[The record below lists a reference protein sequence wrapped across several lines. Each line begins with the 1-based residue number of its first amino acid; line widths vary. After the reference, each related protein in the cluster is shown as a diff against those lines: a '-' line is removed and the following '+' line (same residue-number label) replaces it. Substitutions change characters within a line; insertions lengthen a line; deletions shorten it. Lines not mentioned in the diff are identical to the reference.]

1 GQGAEGGGR
10 HPVRPGAALRLG
22 RAAHRPS
29 RGGARGGDGAGQ
41 EPGAADRAVSP
52 CVEERRRRRRL
63 HLRHAPQGAAARHR
77 AHDPDAGRLHQ
88 HSHRVPGRLLA
99 SPPRQAEEPCRV
111 RVGGGRAVGG
121 LPAVP
126 GMPAR
131 AGRLS
136 GAAGLAN
143 RCAALAWR
151 DIEASLDARGY
162 ATTGPLLEAAE
173 CPALVELYG
182 DEARFRSR
190 VDMARFRFGEGEY
203 KYFAAPLPEPVATL
217 RRALYPRLAPVA
229 NRWAERLGARE
240 RFPDDLDGMARL
252 CARHGQTRPAPVGL
266 HYTKGG
272 SNLPHQAL
280 YGKVAFPLQLTV
292 LLSDP
297 QADFAGGEFVLV
309 EQRSEE
315 RTS

>member
-1 GQGAEGGGR
+1 
-10 HPVRPGAALRLG
+10 
-22 RAAHRPS
+22 
-29 RGGARGGDGAGQ
+29 
-41 EPGAADRAVSP
+41 
-52 CVEERRRRRRL
+52 
-63 HLRHAPQGAAARHR
+63 
-77 AHDPDAGRLHQ
+77 
-88 HSHRVPGRLLA
+88 
-99 SPPRQAEEPCRV
+99 
-111 RVGGGRAVGG
+111 
-121 LPAVP
+121 
-126 GMPAR
+126 MPAR

-173 CPALVELYG
+173 CTALVELYG

-217 RRALYPRLAPVA
+217 RRVLYPRLAPVA

-252 CARHGQTRPAPVGL
+252 CARHGQTRPTPLVL

-272 SNLPHQAL
+272 YNCLHQDL

-297 QADFAGGEFVLV
+297 EADFTGGEFVLV
-309 EQRSEE
+309 EQRPRAQSAAHVVPLARGEAVIFTTRYRPARGARGWHRVALRHGVSELRSGE
-315 RTS
+315 RYTLGVIFHDAE